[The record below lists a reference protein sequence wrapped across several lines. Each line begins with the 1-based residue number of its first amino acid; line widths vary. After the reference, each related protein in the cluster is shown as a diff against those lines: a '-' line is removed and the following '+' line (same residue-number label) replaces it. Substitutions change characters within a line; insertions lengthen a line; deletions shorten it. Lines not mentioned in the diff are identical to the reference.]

1 MADHDLLHTAEI
13 MKAALPYIGSTNK
26 VTAEL
31 FVKAFDLLASIKSMK
46 SNKLSAFSLEIS
58 KIDVEGLLNGIRP
71 ICNIRERE
79 MVDRILNIFNMKRT
93 FEMYNNMME
102 TMKTMQEF
110 GGFPFGDSSNE
121 NDTDNVTGNFSGS
134 NFESIFQSVKNF
146 MGSSGDMGASGD
158 TEASAFS
165 GDSEVSASSGVSGD
179 SAFSGI
185 TGNSA
190 FSGINGSYEAPPSGI
205 FSHVAEEVH
214 EEIKEA
220 DSPTEQIPPTKNS
233 GNRSNDMMF
242 EMLKTMVPP
251 EQMSTFEN
259 LSMLLN
265 SMSYDNNSKTDN
277 KERNDG

>member
-13 MKAALPYIGSTNK
+13 MKAALPYIGLTNK

-58 KIDVEGLLNGIRP
+58 KIDVEGLLTGIRP

-134 NFESIFQSVKNF
+134 NFESIFQSVKSF
-146 MGSSGDMGASGD
+146 MGNSGDM
-158 TEASAFS
+158 
-165 GDSEVSASSGVSGD
+165 GVSGD
-179 SAFSGI
+179 SEIPGDPGDLGVSGDI
-185 TGNSA
+185 
-190 FSGINGSYEAPPSGI
+190 GSFEVPSSDS
-205 FSHVAEEVH
+205 FTHVTEEVH
-214 EEIKEA
+214 EERKEA
-220 DSPTEQIPPTKNS
+220 GAPTDQIPPTKNS

-242 EMLKTMVPP
+242 EMLKSMVPP

-265 SMSYDNNSKTDN
+265 TMSYDNNSKTDN